1 MAYSVFDIYV
11 AVPNKNPSRPGFAK
25 IAIVAGIALLAI
37 AGFAGLF
44 AWLMTGGTED
54 PTLRL
59 NAGLR
64 LLKKNKPREALS
76 LVVSLSDKQL
86 VLAGDQAKHGLIQG
100 AAALEESEKLEA
112 PRFIYN
118 KSVEAEEHLS
128 KANKLGFPRG
138 YEGFGNFLLGKVLY
152 QLFRW
157 EEAGPALDLAIAE
170 WPSGRV
176 EALERLIDIELD
188 RDPIDHDAVVKRLEQ
203 WDGLAGLTDEERNL
217 ALIKGI
223 EFYIAVNDFQKS
235 EEAALAFPKNSIYH
249 TRSNFLLALARLKAL
264 DAKPPVDLEAS
275 LIQVSE
281 GLVDVLRNPNTDWGT
296 RRRAQYY
303 LGTVQARVGRPK
315 AALATLNV
323 LRQQAPDSIEGVM
336 ASIEEMQILLD
347 QHQYEEVAK
356 TVRQIKEQFGKLEWY
371 RNSWVSFEELRTRTN
386 KLGRGLL
393 EKEAFAEAI
402 AFAEQQ
408 PPFCNRSD
416 YLHLL
421 SHATRNWAESLKGYS
436 ANREILMDIRN
447 AQQNRAEYDDL
458 NQQQQVLY
466 SRSAKAFEELAILE
480 IRTPKHHDYLW
491 SAIDCSQAAGELVY
505 CNSLITNAMNY
516 ESRDDRPKSLIKMA
530 ENHFAMQQSD
540 KALSLLD
547 FCIEQHPDHP
557 LCYNARLHASRILN
571 DKGEFEK
578 AVQKL
583 DENLYLGSL
592 TPDSAIWRE
601 SLFELGKSMYRR
613 GELLYAEAE
622 RFKEEFA
629 GDSRAKRLEKL
640 EQSHSQFVKSIEH
653 LEQWSER
660 YSTDARRFDTL
671 YSVGQA
677 YQMASQW
684 PRVVVE
690 ENLLPTED
698 LIRAKQVERRS
709 LLDSARKTFKEIRD
723 GMSNAV
729 EWSALEPSQQRLL
742 RNSYFAEADL
752 MFQAKNYDGALT
764 AYRNIANRL
773 VNEPESLEALVQI
786 AECLRSLGRNE
797 ESAGV
802 VAQAQEI
809 LQQIPAQRES
819 LFTSSTR
826 FSRDGWTK
834 HLDWMSRN
842 KL

>member
-1 MAYSVFDIYV
+1 MAYPFFDIYL
-11 AVPNKNPSRPGFAK
+11 AVPHKHPSRRGFAK
-25 IAIVAGIALLAI
+25 IAIVAGIAVLAI

-44 AWLMTGGTED
+44 AWLMTGNTED

-64 LLKKNKPREALS
+64 LLKNSKPREALS
-76 LVVSLSDKQL
+76 LVVSLSEKQL
-86 VLAGDQAKHGLIQG
+86 VNAGDQAKQGLILG
-100 AAALEESEKLEA
+100 AAALDESEKLEA

-157 EEAGPALDLAIAE
+157 DEAAPALDLAIAE

-176 EALERLIDIELD
+176 ESLERLVDIELD
-188 RDPIDHDAVVKRLEQ
+188 RKPIDRDMVAKRLEQ
-203 WDGLAGLTDEERNL
+203 WDGMAGLTDEERNL
-217 ALIKGI
+217 ARIKEI
-223 EFYIAVNDFQKS
+223 EFHIASNDLA
-235 EEAALAFPKNSIYH
+235 EGEVAAIAFPTNSVYH
-249 TRSNFLLALARLKAL
+249 TRANYLLALARLKAIDL
-264 DAKPPVDLEAS
+264 KPPVDMEAS
-275 LIQVSE
+275 LQQVLD
-281 GLVDVLRNPNTDWGT
+281 GLVQVLRNPNTDWGT

-303 LGTVQARVGRPK
+303 LGTVQARAGRPK

-323 LRQQAPDSIEGVM
+323 LHQQAPDSIEGVM
-336 ASIEEMQILLD
+336 ASLEEMRILLD
-347 QHQYEEVAK
+347 QNQYEEVAK

-371 RNSWVSFEELRTRTN
+371 RNAWVSFDELRTRVN

-416 YLHLL
+416 YLQLL
-421 SHATRNWAESLKGYS
+421 SQATRRWAESLKGQS
-436 ANREILMDIRN
+436 AKREVLMDIRN
-447 AQQNRAEYDDL
+447 AQQSRVQYDDM
-458 NQQQQVLY
+458 NQQQQSLY
-466 SRSAKAFEELAILE
+466 SRSAKAFEELAIVE
-480 IRTPKHHDYLW
+480 IRTPNHHDYIW
-491 SAIDCSQAAGELVY
+491 SAIDCSQAAGELAY
-505 CNSLITNAMNY
+505 CNSMITNAMNY
-516 ESRDDRPKSLIKMA
+516 ESRDDHPRSLIKMA
-530 ENHFAMQQSD
+530 ENHFAMQQPD
-540 KALSLLD
+540 KALSLLN

-557 LCYNARLHASRILN
+557 LCYNARLNASRILN
-571 DKGEFEK
+571 DMGEFEK
-578 AVQKL
+578 AVEKL

-592 TPDSAIWRE
+592 TPDSAVWRE

-613 GELLYAEAE
+613 GELLYGEAE
-622 RFKEEFA
+622 RFKDEFA

-640 EQSHSQFVKSIEH
+640 EQSHSQFLRSIEH
-653 LEQWSER
+653 LEHWGQR
-660 YSTDARRFDTL
+660 YPTDSRRFDTL

-677 YQMASQW
+677 YQMAAQW
-684 PRVVVE
+684 PRVAIE
-690 ENLLPTED
+690 EKLLPTEE
-698 LIRAKQVERRS
+698 LIRAKQAERRS

-723 GMSNAV
+723 GMSNTL
-729 EWSALEPSQQRLL
+729 EWSTLEPSQQHLL

-752 MFQAKNYDGALT
+752 MFQAKNFEGALV

-773 VNEPESLEALVQI
+773 VNEPESLEALVQV
-786 AECLRSLGRNE
+786 AECLRAMGRNE

-802 VAQAQEI
+802 VAQAREV
-809 LQQIPAQRES
+809 LQQIPAQREP

-834 HLDWMSRN
+834 HLDWMTRN